1 MVLNSEK
8 QAKGNSVSGLTL
20 VDFVSLPAKA
30 RICFIYEGD
39 AKTEAFYDPDML
51 NTIHEWIKEYWEKHF
66 SEVNPVEEDH

>member
-39 AKTEAFYDPDML
+39 AKTEAFFGL
-51 NTIHEWIKEYWEKHF
+51 KNF
-66 SEVNPVEEDH
+66 